1 MTTSTMSINR
11 ALTTLKHQAAT
22 FKSELARRFVDL
34 YTNGKSQH
42 TADPIGQSK
51 DAIEKNQQSI
61 VDQIEAVFNK
71 RKAINDANQTT
82 KITIAGREM
91 TIADAL
97 IFRAHAIPLY
107 EQFLSEVAAQQN
119 VVRRQYGE
127 AHSRYENVVAGLKD
141 PTPEEIQRYKDM
153 FEPSVFD
160 NRDNIE
166 SIAAF
171 VKTFK
176 LELDGLLSEINS
188 ITQIQVD

>member
-1 MTTSTMSINR
+1 
-11 ALTTLKHQAAT
+11 
-22 FKSELARRFVDL
+22 
-34 YTNGKSQH
+34 
-42 TADPIGQSK
+42 
-51 DAIEKNQQSI
+51 
-61 VDQIEAVFNK
+61 
-71 RKAINDANQTT
+71 
-82 KITIAGREM
+82 M